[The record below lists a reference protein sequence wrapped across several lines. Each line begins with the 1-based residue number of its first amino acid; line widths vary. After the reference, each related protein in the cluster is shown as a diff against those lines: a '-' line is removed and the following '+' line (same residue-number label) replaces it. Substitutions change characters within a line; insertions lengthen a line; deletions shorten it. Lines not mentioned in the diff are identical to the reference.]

1 MWVGSLWPSRRAMA
15 RLEAW
20 KGVLLV
26 GGSEGGKGRG
36 GGRYFVRA
44 EFDRGLRHDFY
55 YVDSIT

>member
-1 MWVGSLWPSRRAMA
+1 MA